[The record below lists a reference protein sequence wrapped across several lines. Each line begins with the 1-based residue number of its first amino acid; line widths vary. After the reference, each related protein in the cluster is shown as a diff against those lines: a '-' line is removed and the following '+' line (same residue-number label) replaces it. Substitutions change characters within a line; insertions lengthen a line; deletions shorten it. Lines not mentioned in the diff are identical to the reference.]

1 MEAASRQFPEHARAA
16 LNDPRLQRALK
27 HIKSGFVE
35 KRTRAVE
42 QLPEFKALCAAAQ
55 AVKEQSLADLD
66 FYLEAF
72 EARVIEAGGQ
82 VHWAA
87 DAVEARRMVLEICQA
102 AGARTVTKG
111 KSMIAEEI
119 ALNPHLE
126 RHGVTP
132 IETDLGEYI
141 IQLRDDPPSHII
153 APAIHLDRHQLG
165 DLFAAAHGSEERKKN
180 TGEANEK
187 RRDDPEELLA
197 EARAVLRRHFVE
209 ADVGITGAN
218 LLVAETGSAVIV
230 TNEGNGDLTRT
241 LPPVH
246 IVLASLEKVVP
257 TVADALTVLR
267 VLARSATGQ
276 EFSAYTSVVTGP
288 RRTEEVDGPREFHVV
303 LLDNG
308 RSRFLGGE
316 FRDMLRCIRCAACL
330 NHCPVYGSVG
340 GHAYGWVYSG
350 PMGAV
355 LTPLFLGIGESR
367 DLPFASTFCGRCE
380 TVCPVGIPLVEL
392 MRRWRTRA
400 FKERAEPPVSRH
412 LLRLWAW
419 IARHPRI
426 YRLLADWGSV
436 ALRRL
441 VRGTGSP
448 RPLPE
453 GQSFLTQWGRKQGA
467 RGSRDE

>member
-1 MEAASRQFPEHARAA
+1 VEAACRQFPKRARIA
-16 LNDPRLQRALK
+16 LDDPQLQGALG
-27 HIKSGFVE
+27 HIKAGFVG
-35 KRTRAVE
+35 KRVRAVA
-42 QLPEFKALCAAAQ
+42 QLPEFEELCAAAQ
-55 AVKEQSLADLD
+55 AVKEHSLAHLD

-72 EARVIEAGGQ
+72 EARVVESGGQ

-87 DAVEARRMVLEICQA
+87 DAAQARQMVLDICQA
-102 AGARTVTKG
+102 AGAATVTKG

-119 ALNPHLE
+119 ALNEHLE
-126 RHGVTP
+126 RNGVTP

-141 IQLRDDPPSHII
+141 IQLRKEPPSHII
-153 APAIHLDRHQLG
+153 APAIHLNRHQIG
-165 DLFAAAHGSEERKKN
+165 RTFAAAHGSETTRPN
-180 TGEANEK
+180 TIRPNTI
-187 RRDDPEELLA
+187 RNDPGELLA
-197 EARAVLRRHFVE
+197 EARTVLRRHFLK

-230 TNEGNGDLTRT
+230 TNEGNADLTRT
-241 LPPVH
+241 LPRLH
-246 IVLASLEKVVP
+246 IVLASIEKVVP
-257 TVADALTVLR
+257 TVNDALTILR

-276 EFSAYTSVVTGP
+276 EFSAYTSFASGP
-288 RRTEEVDGPREFHVV
+288 RRAGEADGPEEFHVV

-316 FRDMLRCIRCAACL
+316 FRDMLRCIRCAACI
-330 NHCPVYGSVG
+330 NHCPVYGAVG
-340 GHAYGWVYSG
+340 GHAYGWVYPG

-355 LTPLFLGIGESR
+355 LTPLFLGIGEAR

-392 MRRWRTRA
+392 MRRWRSHA
-400 FKERAEPPVSRH
+400 YQGGIEPPTSRF

-426 YRLLADWGSV
+426 YRRLADWGSV

-441 VRGTGSP
+441 LRGIGSP
-448 RPLPE
+448 RPVPE
-453 GQSFLTQWGRKQGA
+453 GQSFLTQWKQKQGA
-467 RGSRDE
+467 RDIRDE

>member
-1 MEAASRQFPEHARAA
+1 VEAACRQFPERARAA
-16 LNDPRLQRALK
+16 LKDPHLRRALG

-35 KRTRAVE
+35 KRARAVE
-42 QLPEFKALCAAAQ
+42 QLPEFEALCGAAQ

-72 EARVIEAGGQ
+72 EARVIESGGR

-87 DAVEARRMVLEICQA
+87 DASQARQAVLEICRA

-119 ALNPHLE
+119 ALNEHLE
-126 RHGVTP
+126 RHGVRP

-141 IQLRDDPPSHII
+141 IQLRGEPPSHII
-153 APAIHLDRHQLG
+153 APAIHLDRHQIG
-165 DLFAAAHGSEERKKN
+165 DAFAAAHGSGAAARRRADA
-180 TGEANEK
+180 GEAGEET
-187 RRDDPEELLA
+187 RDDPAKLLT
-197 EARAVLRRHFVE
+197 EARAVLRRHFLE

-230 TNEGNGDLTRT
+230 TNEGNADLTRT
-241 LPPVH
+241 LPRVH
-246 IVLASLEKVVP
+246 IVLASIEKVVP
-257 TVADALTVLR
+257 TVNDALTILR

-276 EFSAYTSVVTGP
+276 EFSAYTAFASVP
-288 RRTEEVDGPREFHVV
+288 RRAEEADGPEEFHVV

-355 LTPLFLGIGESR
+355 LTPLLLGIGESR

-392 MRRWRTRA
+392 MRRWRSRA
-400 FKERAEPPVSRH
+400 FKGHIESPVSRF

-426 YRLLADWGSV
+426 YRALADLGSV

-441 VRGTGSP
+441 TRG
-448 RPLPE
+448 RPVPE
-453 GQSFLTQWGRKQGA
+453 GQSFLSQWRRK
-467 RGSRDE
+467 RGVGDE